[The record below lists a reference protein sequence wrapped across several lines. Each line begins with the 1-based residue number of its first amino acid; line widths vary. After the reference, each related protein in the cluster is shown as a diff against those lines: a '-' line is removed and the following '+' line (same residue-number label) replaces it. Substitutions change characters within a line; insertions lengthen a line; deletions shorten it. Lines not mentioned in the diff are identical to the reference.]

1 MDQTIRIL
9 EAQVQKNKRET
20 MSEYSLLIKYNMLI
34 SKGRQMNEKAWII
47 FYFQN
52 YNYNKKYYNI
62 SNLNKFKCL
71 RPFNNI
77 YVVSA
82 GWKKIFDSNRYQ

>member
-34 SKGRQMNEKAWII
+34 SKGRQKRMRTFELESFSTFRII
-47 FYFQN
+47 III
-52 YNYNKKYYNI
+52 KKYYNI

-82 GWKKIFDSNRYQ
+82 G

>member
-1 MDQTIRIL
+1 
-9 EAQVQKNKRET
+9 

-34 SKGRQMNEKAWII
+34 SKGRQKRMRTFELESFSTFRII
-47 FYFQN
+47 III
-52 YNYNKKYYNI
+52 KKYYNI